1 MKFMVKSW
9 TLGPATSSFFLS
21 LIFNVFGLVI
31 LYHYFTSFY
40 RSDWELFGAAV
51 MFAVGIPGALCFL
64 GILHERKVAKKEF
77 FPLNDGVGESHVL
90 HLANKLQDR
99 LSSLNFLVETNEDGI
114 RISRLLSTEEEAK
127 LTSGKPLYNDGI
139 VLLKTIQNHKFI
151 RLNFEM
157 ALTKEN
163 DIYHQK
169 TRLVGGRSIHL
180 SYRAEMNS
188 KNGMMH
194 VQKSQS
200 RPNSL
205 GDILK
210 ISQKEDHWKEAFD
223 AESKY
228 ALQMGALGGGGAIL
242 VLLGFFIEWLVGKF

>member
-1 MKFMVKSW
+1 
-9 TLGPATSSFFLS
+9 
-21 LIFNVFGLVI
+21 
-31 LYHYFTSFY
+31 
-40 RSDWELFGAAV
+40 

-64 GILHERKVAKKEF
+64 GILHERKVVKKEF

-90 HLANKLQDR
+90 DLANKLQDR
-99 LSSLNFLVETNEDGI
+99 LSSMNFLVETNEDGI

-127 LTSGKPLYNDGI
+127 LTSGETLYNEGI
-139 VLLKTIQNHKFI
+139 VLLKTIQKHKFI

-169 TRLVGGRSIHL
+169 TRLVCGRSIHL

-228 ALQMGALGGGGAIL
+228 TLQMGALGGGGAIL